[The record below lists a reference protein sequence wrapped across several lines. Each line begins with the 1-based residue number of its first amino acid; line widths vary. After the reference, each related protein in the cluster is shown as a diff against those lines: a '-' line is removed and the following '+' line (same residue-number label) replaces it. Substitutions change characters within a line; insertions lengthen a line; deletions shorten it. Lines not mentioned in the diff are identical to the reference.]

1 MTNIGR
7 STARRRAM
15 RIARIGLGCLC
26 VTITA
31 LQPAR
36 SFAQELGRLFY
47 TPQER
52 QELDRRRQSD
62 VVEPEAKA
70 VVENLVTVNG
80 QVTRSSGK
88 TTTWINGVPQD
99 DTHRGRDPAR
109 VAVDGGASR
118 VPIKV
123 GQTLDRS
130 RGQVNDTLHGG
141 KIRVREGEPR

>member
-1 MTNIGR
+1 MTNSWR
-7 STARRRAM
+7 STVRSQVM
-15 RIARIGLGCLC
+15 RIACTGLGCLC
-26 VTITA
+26 VAITA

-62 VVEPEAKA
+62 VVEPEAA

-109 VAVDGGASR
+109 VAVDGGTSR

-130 RGQVNDTLHGG
+130 RGEVSDTLHGG
-141 KIRVREGEPR
+141 KIRIREGNP

>member
-1 MTNIGR
+1 MKNTGR
-7 STARRRAM
+7 SAARSRAI
-15 RIARIGLGCLC
+15 RIACTGLGCLC
-26 VTITA
+26 AAITA
-31 LQPAR
+31 LQPAS

-52 QELDRRRQSD
+52 QELDRRRQND
-62 VVEPEAKA
+62 VVEPDA

-99 DTHRGRDPAR
+99 DAHRGRDPAR
-109 VAVDGGASR
+109 VAVDGGPSR

-130 RGQVNDTLHGG
+130 SGQVSDTLQGG
-141 KIRVREGEPR
+141 KIRIREGNP

>member
-1 MTNIGR
+1 
-7 STARRRAM
+7 M

-26 VTITA
+26 VAITA
-31 LQPAR
+31 LQPVM

-47 TPQER
+47 SPQER

-62 VVEPEAKA
+62 VVEPEA

-99 DTHRGRDPAR
+99 DTHRGRDPGR
-109 VAVDGGASR
+109 VAVDGGTSR

-130 RGQVNDTLHGG
+130 RGQVSDTLHGG
-141 KIRVREGEPR
+141 KIGIREGKP

>member
-1 MTNIGR
+1 MTNNGM
-7 STARRRAM
+7 STAM
-15 RIARIGLGCLC
+15 RIACTGLGCLC
-26 VTITA
+26 VAITA

-36 SFAQELGRLFY
+36 SFAEELGRLFY

-52 QELDRRRQSD
+52 QELDRRRESD

-70 VVENLVTVNG
+70 VVETLVTVNG

-88 TTTWINGVPQD
+88 TTTWINGVAQD

-109 VAVDGGASR
+109 VAVDGGTSR
-118 VPIKV
+118 APIKV

-130 RGQVNDTLHGG
+130 SGQVSDTLHGG
-141 KIRVREGEPR
+141 KIRVREGTP

>member
-1 MTNIGR
+1 
-7 STARRRAM
+7 M
-15 RIARIGLGCLC
+15 RITCTGLGCLC
-26 VTITA
+26 VAITA

-62 VVEPEAKA
+62 VVEPEAA

-109 VAVDGGASR
+109 VAVDGGTSR

-130 RGQVNDTLHGG
+130 RGEVSDTLHGG
-141 KIRVREGEPR
+141 KIRIREGNP

>member
-7 STARRRAM
+7 SAAGSRAI
-15 RIARIGLGCLC
+15 RIACTGVGYLC
-26 VTITA
+26 VAIAA

-62 VVEPEAKA
+62 AVEPEAA
-70 VVENLVTVNG
+70 VENLVTVNG

-99 DTHRGRDPAR
+99 DTHRGRDPSR
-109 VAVDGGASR
+109 VAVDGGTSR

-123 GQTLDRS
+123 GETLDRS
-130 RGQVNDTLHGG
+130 RGQVSDTLHGG
-141 KIRVREGEPR
+141 KIRIREGNP

>member
-1 MTNIGR
+1 MTNSWR
-7 STARRRAM
+7 STVRSRAM
-15 RIARIGLGCLC
+15 RMACTGLGCLC
-26 VTITA
+26 VAITA
-31 LQPAR
+31 LQPAT

-62 VVEPEAKA
+62 VVEAEV

-99 DTHRGRDPAR
+99 DTQRGRDPAR
-109 VAVDGGASR
+109 VAVDGGTSR

-130 RGQVNDTLHGG
+130 RGQVSDPLQGG
-141 KIRVREGEPR
+141 KVGVREGTPR